1 MDIVG
6 ASLVLVVMAPTLIVV
21 AAIVRCGSRGPI
33 FFRQRRYGL
42 AGHPFLVWKF
52 RTIKTEEAPEQ
63 HQSYVIDLMSSDRPI
78 EKRDRGLALIPCGR
92 ILRKL
97 GLDEFPQLI
106 NVLKGEMSLVGPRPD
121 VVPPEKYQPWQRD
134 RFNVLPGIT
143 GLWQVSG
150 RSELSFD
157 EMIDLDLR
165 YIETW
170 SISSDLVIL
179 ARTVGAVFGFK
190 GAY

>member
-6 ASLVLVVMAPTLIVV
+6 ASLVLVFMAPTLIVV

-42 AGHPFLVWKF
+42 AGHPFFVWKF
-52 RTIKTEEAPEQ
+52 RTIKAEEAPEQ

-150 RSELSFD
+150 KNLTTFETMIQLDIAYIQRRSVW
-157 EMIDLDLR
+157 LDMYILLR
-165 YIETW
+165 TIPA
-170 SISSDLVIL
+170 IL
-179 ARTVGAVFGFK
+179 WV
-190 GAY
+190 